1 VETIVLIIDGQH
13 YPAIQFISA
22 LADACGDAHYHAHE
36 PVRSLEGN
44 VIEEDPNPGECGFGK
59 VHEVP
64 TQTVQWPEDL
74 YEAWE
79 EAVGQ

>member
-1 VETIVLIIDGQH
+1 
-13 YPAIQFISA
+13 
-22 LADACGDAHYHAHE
+22 
-36 PVRSLEGN
+36 

-64 TQTVQWPEDL
+64 SETVDWPADL